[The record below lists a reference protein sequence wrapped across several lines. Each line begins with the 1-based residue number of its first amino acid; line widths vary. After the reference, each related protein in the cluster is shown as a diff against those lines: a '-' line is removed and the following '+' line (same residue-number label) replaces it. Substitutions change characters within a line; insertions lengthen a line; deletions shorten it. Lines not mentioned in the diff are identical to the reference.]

1 VSNRASSIARVFA
14 CSAVLFCFAWP
25 RAAAAP
31 VPPPDRV
38 TLTPSA
44 PATTYFVEATYP
56 PPPGETCQAKLKKPL
71 RARYRGT
78 LEVIR
83 TGDGKLAVIDALTF
97 PQYLSGVA
105 EVPRSWPAEALKAQV
120 VAARSY
126 ALYQFEHPRGQGKYL
141 GYNICATDQ
150 CQVFRGVAVEQGP
163 FGEAWVKAI
172 HDTTGQAL
180 VHQGNVVQA
189 FYFST
194 SSGKTKSN
202 AEAFGGRALPYLKPV
217 SGEDADAPLA
227 HWTAKLPLADV
238 TAALKLAERWK
249 GGSIRSV
256 SLQSDKVTVSGG
268 GQSETMAKTTFRN
281 ALNDEAPC
289 AFPGRYPGPG
299 PKGRKLP
306 LTVPSKEYSLSVSG
320 GAVVM
325 NGRGWGHGVGMS
337 QFGSRSLAA
346 RGRTHKQ
353 ILSHFYTGLSPRK
366 VSEPGAIRV
375 LAIEGASTLRIRVEG
390 KATARAGTGSS
401 YGSAQEFLFT
411 GGETLGVQRG
421 VGPTM
426 APVLEVKVTTPP
438 HQTGQGHGDGNGVS
452 TNESLYGIGY
462 ELSADARVQLIFL
475 RGDVEVA
482 RSPVASQER
491 GANDLA
497 FSSSNFDS
505 STASSQEF
513 AVAIEAYD
521 GIDRVRSETFAV
533 ATAFPTPTPT
543 PSPTVAAPDPTD
555 EPSFPWLVAAGASS
569 LLLLAILLLFAR
581 GRARRRSDQ
590 PNVNV

>member
-1 VSNRASSIARVFA
+1 MAKFVRAIA
-14 CSAVLFCFAWP
+14 CSLLLISFGLQ
-25 RAAAAP
+25 RAGAAP
-31 VPPPDRV
+31 VPPADRV
-38 TLTPSA
+38 TMAPSNST
-44 PATTYFVEATYP
+44 TTYFVEATYP

-71 RARYRGT
+71 RARYRGA

-97 PQYLSGVA
+97 PQYLAGVA
-105 EVPRSWPAEALKAQV
+105 EVPRSWPAEALRAQV

-126 ALYQFEHPRGQGKYL
+126 ALYQHAHPRGQGKYL

-172 HDTTGQAL
+172 RDTTGQAL

-194 SSGKTKSN
+194 SSGTTKSN
-202 AEAFGGRALPYLKPV
+202 AEAFGGRALPYLRPV

-238 TAALKLAERWK
+238 TATLRLAERWP
-249 GGSIRSV
+249 GGMIAAV
-256 SLQSDKVTVSGG
+256 SLSGDQVTVSGG
-268 GQSETMAKTTFRN
+268 GKSASMAKTTFRN

-299 PKGRKLP
+299 SSGRKLP
-306 LTVPSKEYSLSVSG
+306 LTVPSKEYSLGTSG
-320 GAVVM
+320 GSVVM
-325 NGRGWGHGVGMS
+325 TGRGWGHGVGMS

-346 RGRTHKQ
+346 RGRTYRQ
-353 ILSHFYTGLSPRK
+353 ILSHFYSGLQPRK
-366 VSEPGAIRV
+366 VAEPGAIRV
-375 LAIEGASTLRIRVEG
+375 LAIEGAETLRIRVEG
-390 KATARAGTGSS
+390 KATAKAGTGSS
-401 YGSAQEFLFT
+401 FGSAQEYLFT
-411 GGETLGVQRG
+411 GGQTLGVQRG
-421 VGPTM
+421 LGPTM

-438 HQTGQGHGDGNGVS
+438 HQTGAGVGDPTTEHTYAV
-452 TNESLYGIGY
+452 EY

-475 RGDVEVA
+475 RGGDEVG
-482 RSPVASQER
+482 RTPVASQVR
-491 GANDLA
+491 GANNLS
-497 FSSSNFDS
+497 FTS
-505 STASSQEF
+505 ASFGSATESADD

-521 GIDRVRSETFAV
+521 GIDRVRSETLPI
-533 ATAFPTPTPT
+533 TQSSPTPTPT
-543 PSPTVAAPDPTD
+543 PASTTQAQ
-555 EPSFPWLVAAGASS
+555 PSSKDGNEFPWLPAALAAGVLALAAV
-569 LLLLAILLLFAR
+569 LLLSR
-581 GRARRRSDQ
+581 GRSRRSRRDDQ